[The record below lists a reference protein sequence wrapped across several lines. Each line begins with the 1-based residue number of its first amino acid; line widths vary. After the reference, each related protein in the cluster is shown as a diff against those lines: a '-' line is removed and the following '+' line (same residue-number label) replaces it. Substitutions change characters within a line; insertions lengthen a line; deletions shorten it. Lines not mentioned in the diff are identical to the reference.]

1 MKEMGFTLIEL
12 MIVVV
17 IIGILAAIAIPKFQ
31 DVSASAE
38 EANCHSSQRI
48 IIEGIT
54 IAIADTG
61 VPERT
66 FYGLADNYP
75 GNYIPKGLECPLG
88 GNRYIIGVVT
98 PNNNDDYAL
107 WVFSASP
114 VCRANHGYIYN
125 GVIYWD

>member
-1 MKEMGFTLIEL
+1 MKQKGFTLIEL

-38 EANCHSSQRI
+38 EANCRSSQRT

-54 IAIADTG
+54 ISIADNG
-61 VPERT
+61 PPEQT
-66 FYGLADNYP
+66 FYGLANNYP
-75 GNYIPKGLECPLG
+75 GDYIPKGLKCPLG
-88 GNRYIIGVVT
+88 NNYYIIGVVT
-98 PNNNDDYAL
+98 PNYSDDYAL

-114 VCRANHGYIYN
+114 VCRVNHGYIAN
-125 GVIYWD
+125 GMMYWD